1 MALRRILPDT
11 NVCYPISLLD
21 LLLRLD
27 EVSLHEII
35 WTEDLL
41 DELARKWVE
50 HGIRSREAADRIC
63 DDIRASF
70 AGQDVPRQDYETLI
84 ASMPGDDPDDHPHAA
99 AAVARAPATIITE
112 NVADFPTKPLA
123 ARGVTVRRPNDYLTE
138 LFDEHADEI
147 AQVVIEM
154 AADRQRP
161 PMTPGDVLDAL
172 ARAGVARF
180 AERVR
185 KHLRS

>member
-27 EVSLHEII
+27 EASLHELI

-50 HGIRSREAADRIC
+50 HGIRSREAADRVC

-84 ASMPGDDPDDHPHAA
+84 ASMPGEDPDDHPHAA
-99 AAVARAPATIITE
+99 AAAARAPATIITE

-138 LFDEHADEI
+138 MFDEHPDEI
-147 AQVVIEM
+147 ARVVIEM

-161 PMTPGDVLDAL
+161 PMTAGAVLDAL

-180 AERVR
+180 AQRVR
-185 KHLRS
+185 EHLRA